1 VLNFKRSN
9 ISKKKKMSEEIKSD
23 EMVNNNIPNDIP
35 NNLEDEKNKEEMK
48 NEIQQE
54 NKYLNEGLYNNKEEN
69 ISQDDLIKEEIKN
82 EEIKEE
88 EEIKNEEIK
97 EEEEKKNEEIKE
109 EEEIKNEEIK
119 EEVEEIKI
127 KEEEKKEEEI
137 IIKKE
142 EEKVEINFTI
152 DEEEKEVGIKE
163 KLKILMKTI
172 IKENKINQTGT
183 EEEKEAIEKLEKIIN
198 EEEEE
203 EELIEFIYNKIIE
216 NDKKI
221 TNSMIDEYKRYKE
234 DIETS
239 LKIHFLTKNPN
250 KLYSYLIER
259 ENEEIDFE
267 KNYKDFKRDALSKKT
282 KYNLNIKDSKGNTPL
297 HYAVKYKKK
306 YSVIILCRFGINKNE
321 VNDNG
326 DTALISSI
334 YTNEPEF
341 VYYLLDSGNYKT

>member
-1 VLNFKRSN
+1 
-9 ISKKKKMSEEIKSD
+9 MSEEIKSD

-88 EEIKNEEIK
+88 K
-97 EEEEKKNEEIKE
+97 
-109 EEEIKNEEIK
+109 KNEEIK

-306 YSVIILCRFGINKNE
+306 YSVIILCRFGINKNQS
-321 VNDNG
+321 
-326 DTALISSI
+326 LYII
-334 YTNEPEF
+334 C
-341 VYYLLDSGNYKT
+341 